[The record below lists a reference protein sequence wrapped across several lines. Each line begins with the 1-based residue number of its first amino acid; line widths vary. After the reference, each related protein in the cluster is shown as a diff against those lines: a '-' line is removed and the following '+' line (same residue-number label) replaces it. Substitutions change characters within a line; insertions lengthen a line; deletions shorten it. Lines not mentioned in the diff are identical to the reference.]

1 MTVDLS
7 VLASD
12 LDHPEGVAWS
22 PSGWIVCGGEA
33 GQIYRIDPNSGASEQ
48 IADTGGF
55 ALGMAFD
62 AADLLYVCDMGRHA
76 VVRVDPAT
84 GFVDD
89 ITTGYAETQV
99 RVPNYPVFSA
109 DGCLFFSDS
118 GDWAARD
125 GLIFVRYPDGRVS
138 VATKDAGGYAN
149 GLAIDPDGSYLYVV
163 ETSIPRI
170 SRFGLLGDGALGPR
184 ETVVDT
190 PDTVPDGIAFA
201 ADGTLLISCYRPDAI
216 FLWDGQ
222 SLGTLVNDRTGLTL
236 SAPTNLAFF
245 GPDLKR
251 LVTAN
256 LAGRHLVEVR
266 SGLTGAALNYPTFEN
281 TASK

>member
-1 MTVDLS
+1 MVELS
-7 VLASD
+7 ILASD

-22 PSGWIVCGGEA
+22 PTGWIAAGGEA
-33 GQIYRIDPNSGASEQ
+33 GQIYRIDPESGAAAQ
-48 IADTGGF
+48 IADTDGF

-62 AADLLYVCDMGRHA
+62 AADLLYVCDMGRRA
-76 VVRVDPAT
+76 VVRIDPAT
-84 GFVDD
+84 GLVED
-89 ITTGYAETQV
+89 ITSGQSETQV

-125 GLIFVRYPDGRVS
+125 GLIFVRHPTGRVS
-138 VATKDAGGYAN
+138 VATRDAGGYAN
-149 GLAIDPDGSYLYVV
+149 GLAIDPGGDHLYVV

-184 ETVVDT
+184 ETVVEL
-190 PDTVPDGIAFA
+190 PDTVPDGIAFT

-222 SLGTLVNDRTGLTL
+222 AVSTLVNDRTGLTL
-236 SAPTNLAFF
+236 SAPTNVAFF

-256 LAGRHLVEVR
+256 LAARHLVEVR
-266 SGLTGAALNYPTFEN
+266 SGLIGAALNYPTLR
-281 TASK
+281 TR

>member
-1 MTVDLS
+1 MVELS
-7 VLASD
+7 ILASD

-22 PSGWIVCGGEA
+22 PNGWIAAGGEA
-33 GQIYRIDPNSGASEQ
+33 GQIYRIDPNAGDAAQ

-76 VVRVDPAT
+76 VVRVDPRT
-84 GFVDD
+84 GAVDD
-89 ITTGYAETQV
+89 ITTGYGDTPV
-99 RVPNYPVFSA
+99 RVPNYPVFSE
-109 DGCLFFSDS
+109 DGYLFFSDS

-125 GLIFVRYPDGRVS
+125 GLIFVRTPAGQVS
-138 VATKDAGGYAN
+138 IATRDAGGYAN
-149 GLAIDPDGSYLYVV
+149 GLAINPDGSHLYVV

-170 SRFGLLGDGALGPR
+170 SRFALLGDGALGPR
-184 ETVVDT
+184 ETVVDM
-190 PDTVPDGIAFA
+190 PETVPDGLAFA

-216 FLWDGQ
+216 FLWDGE

-236 SAPTNLAFF
+236 SAPTNVAFF
-245 GPDLKR
+245 GPDLNR

-256 LAGRHLVEVR
+256 LAGRHLVEVEC
-266 SGLTGAALNYPTFEN
+266 GLIGAALNYPIFQN
-281 TASK
+281 GAIA

>member
-1 MTVDLS
+1 
-7 VLASD
+7 
-12 LDHPEGVAWS
+12 
-22 PSGWIVCGGEA
+22 
-33 GQIYRIDPNSGASEQ
+33 
-48 IADTGGF
+48 
-55 ALGMAFD
+55 MAFD

-76 VVRVDPAT
+76 VVRVDPVT
-84 GFVDD
+84 GVVDD
-89 ITTGYAETQV
+89 LTTGYSEPQV

-125 GLIFVRYPDGRVS
+125 GLIFVRHPAGRVS
-138 VATKDAGGYAN
+138 VASKDAGGYAN
-149 GLAIDPDGSYLYVV
+149 GLAIDPDGDHLYVV

-184 ETVVDT
+184 ETVVDMS
-190 PDTVPDGIAFA
+190 DTVPDGIAFG

-216 FLWDGQ
+216 FLWDGH
-222 SLGTLVNDRTGLTL
+222 SLTTLVNDRTGLTL
-236 SAPTNLAFF
+236 SAPTNVAFF

-256 LAGRHLVEVR
+256 LAGRNLVEVR
-266 SGLTGAALNYPTFEN
+266 SGLTGAALNYPTLEN
-281 TASK
+281 TVSR